1 MNAPLRRV
9 AVAVLALFGLLVAN
23 ANYVQVFEGDK
34 LRTDPGNTR
43 VLLDEYS
50 RQRGLIVVEGR
61 SVAESRLTNDKLR
74 YLRVYPGKEKYAAAT
89 GYYSLIYGSSGIEQ
103 VNNDL
108 LNGSDSRLFTRRL
121 SDLLTG
127 RDPKGGNVVLTL
139 QRRAQEV
146 AYQMLGGRRGA
157 VVALD
162 PQSGAILA
170 LASSPSF
177 DPNPLSSHDP
187 KTIHSTFNRLTA
199 DEDDPMLN
207 RAINQRYP
215 PGSTFKVVISAA
227 ALQNGFT
234 PQTVVPCPRTYT
246 PPQTSRPL
254 PNFNGEMCGSE
265 QLPLI
270 NAFTNSFNTAFAKLA
285 VERLHEPAVRAQA
298 EAFGI
303 TDSPF
308 SMPLPVSG
316 SQVCSRRNDPPAPG
330 PSGCKIADDPA
341 LAQSAIG
348 QRSVA
353 ITPLQGAMIAAA
365 VANHGQLMRPYLV
378 KELQAPDLS
387 VLDQTEPEPFDKDR
401 PQALSAPAAQ
411 QLTEMMVSVVDRGTG
426 QKAKIPGVQ
435 VAGKTGTAQNVPGK
449 QPHAWFIGFA
459 PADNPR
465 VAVAVILENAGTTG
479 SEVTG
484 GAAAAPIARAVMEAV
499 LNIREGG

>member
-1 MNAPLRRV
+1 VNAPVRRV
-9 AVAVLALFGLLVAN
+9 AIAVLVLFGLLIAN

-43 VLLDEYS
+43 VLLDEYE
-50 RQRGLIVVEGR
+50 RQRGSIVVEGGL
-61 SVAESRLTNDKLR
+61 VADSRLTNDKLK
-74 YLRVYPGKEKYAAAT
+74 YLRVYPSKGLYAPAT
-89 GYYSLIYGSSGIEQ
+89 GYYSLIYGSSGIERAD
-103 VNNDL
+103 NDL

-139 QRRAQEV
+139 LPRAQRA
-146 AYQMLGGRRGA
+146 AYKGLAGRRGA

-162 PQSGAILA
+162 PRTGAILA
-170 LASSPSF
+170 LASSPSY
-177 DPNPLSSHDP
+177 DPTPLASHDP
-187 KTIHSTFNRLTA
+187 KTIRAAFNRLNA
-199 DEDDPMLN
+199 DDDNPMLN
-207 RAINQRYP
+207 RALNQRYP

-234 PQTVVPCPRTYT
+234 PETMVPCPPTYT
-246 PPQTSRPL
+246 PPQTTRPL
-254 PNFNGEMCGSE
+254 PNFNGERCGAE
-265 QLPLI
+265 QVTLTTAL
-270 NAFTNSFNTAFAKLA
+270 TNSFNTAFAKLA
-285 VERLHEPAVRAQA
+285 VEHLHEQAVRAQA

-303 TDSPF
+303 TDEGF
-308 SMPLPVSG
+308 STPVPVSG
-316 SQVCSRRNDPPAPG
+316 SQVCSRKNDPPASG
-330 PSGCKIADDPA
+330 PSGCRIADDPA

-365 VANHGQLMRPYLV
+365 VANKGRLMRPYLV
-378 KELQAPDLS
+378 KELQAPGLS
-387 VLDQTEPEPFDKDR
+387 VLDQTEPEPFDPEA
-401 PQALSAPAAQ
+401 PQALSPEAAQ
-411 QLTEMMVSVVDRGTG
+411 QLTTMMVSVVDRGTG
-426 QKAKIPGVQ
+426 RAAQIRDIR

-459 PADNPR
+459 PADNPQ

-484 GAAAAPIARAVMEAV
+484 GIAAAPIAKAVMEAV
-499 LNIREGG
+499 LGVRDGG